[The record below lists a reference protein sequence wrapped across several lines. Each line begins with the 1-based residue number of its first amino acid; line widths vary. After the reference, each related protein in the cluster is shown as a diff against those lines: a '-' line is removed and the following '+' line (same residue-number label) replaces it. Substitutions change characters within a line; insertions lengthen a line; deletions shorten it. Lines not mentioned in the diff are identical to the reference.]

1 VHRYAAYLA
10 RFTEKPAHNR
20 SHSFFNK
27 SGRLQRGK
35 QRVAA
40 TFQGEKGTYIEFPP
54 PLPILWHVL
63 VLLPSQQSRKLPVS
77 QSVKRNGSVCS
88 ETRRAHVIA
97 TVQTTS
103 LEGPTKRYEEQVRS
117 TAQHL

>member
-63 VLLPSQQSRKLPVS
+63 VLLPSQQFTQASGQSIS
-77 QSVKRNGSVCS
+77 QTERFCL
-88 ETRRAHVIA
+88 
-97 TVQTTS
+97 Q
-103 LEGPTKRYEEQVRS
+103 
-117 TAQHL
+117 